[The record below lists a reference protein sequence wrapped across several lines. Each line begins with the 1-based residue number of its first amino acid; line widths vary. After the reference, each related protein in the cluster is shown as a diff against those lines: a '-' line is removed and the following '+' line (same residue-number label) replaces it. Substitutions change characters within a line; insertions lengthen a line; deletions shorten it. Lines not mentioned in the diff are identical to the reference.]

1 MHQPD
6 QQTEYSKEYI
16 RTQVS
21 FHLCAPTAACE
32 EALYRIAS
40 HANLVPA
47 WGRELSPTER
57 QKTLGWLY
65 DNGYLNGGQTD
76 RDL

>member
-6 QQTEYSKEYI
+6 HQTEINEQYI

-21 FHLCAPTAACE
+21 FHLCAPTAAARE

-40 HANLVPA
+40 HVDLVPA
-47 WGRELSPTER
+47 LGQALSPQER
-57 QKTLGWLY
+57 QRAIGWLY
-65 DNGYLNGGQTD
+65 ENGYLNGGQQ
-76 RDL
+76 

>member
-6 QQTEYSKEYI
+6 QQTEINEQYI

-21 FHLCAPTAACE
+21 SHLCAPTAAAPE

-47 WGRELSPTER
+47 WGQTLSPQER
-57 QKTLGWLY
+57 QRAIGWLFE
-65 DNGYLNGGQTD
+65 NGYLNGGQQQ
-76 RDL
+76 

>member
-21 FHLCAPTAACE
+21 FHLCAPTAAARE
-32 EALYRIAS
+32 DALYRIAT
-40 HANLVPA
+40 HIELVPCT
-47 WGRELSPTER
+47 GHSLEPHER

-65 DNGYLNGGQTD
+65 DNGYLNGGAQ
-76 RDL
+76 